1 MIADAIQGPRPQP
14 VDLSAAL
21 DASGIVGTWSW
32 SPRAEG
38 WTLDAGAADLLA
50 GDPGLAGRPLPLA
63 VAKACVHPED
73 RPAVVR
79 QFKAVRERGGLFT
92 AEYRTLSPTG
102 QIRRILERGRIPPGA
117 SSRRLGHGVII
128 DVTDEPPTTR
138 STVEPADA
146 LTQAVDRA
154 LECRDALEGV
164 ADSELRLLIDMLLLH
179 LGRRIAKA
187 STIGA
192 SAHGTAQRG

>member
-1 MIADAIQGPRPQP
+1 MMADAIQGPRPRP

-21 DASGIVGTWSW
+21 DASGIIGAWSW
-32 SPRAEG
+32 SPRAERCV
-38 WTLDAGAADLLA
+38 LDAGAAEVLA
-50 GDPGLAGRPLPLA
+50 GDAGLAGRPLPLS

-79 QFKAVRERGGLFT
+79 QFKALRERGGLFV
-92 AEYRTLSPTG
+92 AEYRTLSPSR
-102 QIRRILERGRIPPGA
+102 QVRRILDRGRIPPGA

-128 DVTDEPPTTR
+128 DVTDEPSATR
-138 STVEPADA
+138 AMPEPADA

-164 ADSELRLLIDMLLLH
+164 ADSELQLLIDMLLLH

-187 STIGA
+187 STTGA
-192 SAHGTAQRG
+192 RHGGH

>member
-1 MIADAIQGPRPQP
+1 MIADAIQGPRPRP

-21 DASGIVGTWSW
+21 DASGIIGTWSW
-32 SPRAEG
+32 SPRAERCV
-38 WTLDAGAADLLA
+38 LDAGAAEVLA
-50 GDPGLAGRPLPLA
+50 GDPGLAGRPLPLS

-79 QFKAVRERGGLFT
+79 QFKAVRGRGGRFV
-92 AEYRTLSPTG
+92 AEYRTLSPSG
-102 QIRRILERGRIPPGA
+102 QVRRILDRGRIPTGA

-128 DVTDEPPTTR
+128 DVTDEP
-138 STVEPADA
+138 SAAHAAAHAAAEPADSLA
-146 LTQAVDRA
+146 RAVDRA

-164 ADSELRLLIDMLLLH
+164 ADSELQLLIDMLLLH

-187 STIGA
+187 SATGA
-192 SAHGTAQRG
+192 RRGGH

>member
-1 MIADAIQGPRPQP
+1 MIADAIQGPRPRP

-21 DASGIVGTWSW
+21 DASGIIGTWSW
-32 SPRAEG
+32 SPRAERCV
-38 WTLDAGAADLLA
+38 LDAGAAEVLA
-50 GDPGLAGRPLPLA
+50 GDPGLAGRPLPLS

-79 QFKAVRERGGLFT
+79 QFKAVRERGGLFV
-92 AEYRTLSPTG
+92 AEYRTLSPSG
-102 QIRRILERGRIPPGA
+102 QVRRILDRGRIPTGA

-128 DVTDEPPTTR
+128 DVTDEP
-138 STVEPADA
+138 SAAHAAAHAAAEPADSLA
-146 LTQAVDRA
+146 RAVDRA

-164 ADSELRLLIDMLLLH
+164 ADSELQLLIDMLLLH

-187 STIGA
+187 SATGVR
-192 SAHGTAQRG
+192 RGGH